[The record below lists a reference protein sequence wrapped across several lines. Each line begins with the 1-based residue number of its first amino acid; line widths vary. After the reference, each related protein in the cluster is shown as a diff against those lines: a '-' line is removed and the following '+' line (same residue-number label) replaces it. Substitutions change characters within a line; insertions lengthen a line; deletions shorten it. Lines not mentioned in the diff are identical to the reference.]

1 MWHGYEAV
9 LCNVLLCIWYS
20 STCCNILYALL
31 FIVLTPLPP
40 FGHIWDVMLTWWKGN
55 IEKKTVT
62 VLCTIIMVH
71 KSTSNFYRSV
81 NCILLEYANSVC
93 NPFKKGDVED
103 IGKIKKILLQCYMSL
118 QYTWSMLT
126 RHFSN
131 NLSEKKQEF
140 IGYLMVKCAW
150 SYSVSFDALPV
161 CDGRR
166 TSS

>member
-1 MWHGYEAV
+1 MWCWPGG
-9 LCNVLLCIWYS
+9 
-20 STCCNILYALL
+20 TGIL
-31 FIVLTPLPP
+31 
-40 FGHIWDVMLTWWKGN
+40 N
-55 IEKKTVT
+55 KTVT

-126 RHFSN
+126 WHFSN
-131 NLSEKKQEF
+131 NLSEKNKNSLA
-140 IGYLMVKCAW
+140 IWWWNVHDPTVLVLMHYRYVTDDVRPARAQQKCQ
-150 SYSVSFDALPV
+150 LPEQ
-161 CDGRR
+161 CWCHKHKHSPCCHLSER
-166 TSS
+166 